1 MQSHNVNIKI
11 NAQKAKIKI
20 NKTKVAIG
28 VYLFPE
34 KKDGFI
40 IPTMKYYPRNG

>member
-11 NAQKAKIKI
+11 NAQKTKIKI
-20 NKTKVAIG
+20 NKTKVVVG

-34 KKDGFI
+34 KKGGFI
-40 IPTMKYYPRNG
+40 IPTMKCYPIYG